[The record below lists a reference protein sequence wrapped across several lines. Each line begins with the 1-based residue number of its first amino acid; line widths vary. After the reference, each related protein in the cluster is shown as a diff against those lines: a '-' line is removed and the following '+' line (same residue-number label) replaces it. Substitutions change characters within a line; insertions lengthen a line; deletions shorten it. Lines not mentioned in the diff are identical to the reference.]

1 MAFSIGVVASVF
13 ANIDAENTAVLDK
26 LLPTAR
32 DVGEQGVYALVVKSH
47 AVDDRFDFSGNAKQ
61 RGLGLPFCGRG
72 VMVPISI
79 KPKPMVAESTSM
91 LAILSN
97 PAARPTRLGKVKP
110 SMNAVGCWP
119 EFWVKAESVRRVRE
133 FE

>member
-1 MAFSIGVVASVF
+1 MAFSIGVVAFF

-26 LLPTAR
+26 LAAR

-47 AVDDRFDFSGNAKQ
+47 AVDDRLLFGNAKEPRFGVALLRT
-61 RGLGLPFCGRG
+61 RGDGADFDKAKAHGG
-72 VMVPISI
+72 EYVDV
-79 KPKPMVAESTSM
+79 
-91 LAILSN
+91 LAIFC
-97 PAARPTRLGKVKP
+97 PIRRPDRRGWGRSSP